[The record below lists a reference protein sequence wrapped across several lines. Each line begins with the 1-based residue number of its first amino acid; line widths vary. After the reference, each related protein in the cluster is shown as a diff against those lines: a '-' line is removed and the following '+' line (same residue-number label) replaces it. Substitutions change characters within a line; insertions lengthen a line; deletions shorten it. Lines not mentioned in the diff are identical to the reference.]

1 MMVVPFSA
9 LVEFQN
15 DTDDDDNDDDDNGD
29 GGGVGSGGTND
40 GKKNLKIIA
49 FA

>member
-15 DTDDDDNDDDDNGD
+15 DTDVNNDDNDD

-40 GKKNLKIIA
+40 G
-49 FA
+49 